1 MLRMQ
6 IVERR
11 NDPTFS
17 SFVLHRRHIKLYA
30 FRKGVFC
37 KPGPSAR
44 ESFPLDYIPDGG
56 SLENW
61 QEVEWKVQVL
71 RQIRESLHVLG
82 KDGETCTLSHDC
94 KKGRPGPVFPLVEFT
109 FKRSQA
115 IW

>member
-61 QEVEWKVQVL
+61 QEVGWKVQVP
-71 RQIRESLHVLG
+71 RQIRESTYGLKL
-82 KDGETCTLSHDC
+82 E
-94 KKGRPGPVFPLVEFT
+94 
-109 FKRSQA
+109 
-115 IW
+115 